1 MRFSILRFCSA
12 SGRISA
18 SSSLKR
24 AWISSSVSGTACTS
38 SHSPV
43 TQAPHCLLPHA
54 YLLAPSSA
62 MHSPHALLPACIRAC
77 TLRRME
83 SSQAAVRITHIWPPP
98 IAKMAPTL
106 RHVANRQ
113 ETLEIDIPEKASRQ
127 RHEGL
132 TLNAILQFLLGCM
145 WSILV
150 VHNMQSVMEASA
162 L

>member
-1 MRFSILRFCSA
+1 M
-12 SGRISA
+12 
-18 SSSLKR
+18 
-24 AWISSSVSGTACTS
+24 
-38 SHSPV
+38 
-43 TQAPHCLLPHA
+43 
-54 YLLAPSSA
+54 
-62 MHSPHALLPACIRAC
+62 
-77 TLRRME
+77 
-83 SSQAAVRITHIWPPP
+83 THIWPPP
-98 IAKMAPTL
+98 IAKMAPIL
-106 RHVANRQ
+106 CHVAFRQ